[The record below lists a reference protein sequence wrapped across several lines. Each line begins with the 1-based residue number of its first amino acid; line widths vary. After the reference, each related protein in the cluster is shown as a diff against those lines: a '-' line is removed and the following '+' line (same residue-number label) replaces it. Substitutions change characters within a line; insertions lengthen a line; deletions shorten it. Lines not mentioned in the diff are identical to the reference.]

1 MLTNILMVKELE
13 GKVMEP
19 LKGYIFSTGTSGYH
33 GLGEEPPDGCGSFVQ
48 SNVSFKDKMIENKER
63 APSHTRRDL
72 LRENL
77 TKIEF
82 ENGNSLKKM
91 VHIDDSVFDGLW
103 FPWQDV
109 LVVKLLG
116 KSIGNNF
123 FMLKFDLGEDKILV
137 MDGGPWMVFDHYL
150 AVQLWTPEFVALT
163 ATINKTMMWIR
174 FPGLNLYFYDESVML
189 SLATTVG
196 RPIKVDANTLD
207 VKRGKFA
214 RVCVEVDTNK
224 PMIGKVWMRGHWYM
238 MEYEGLNCICS
249 DCGCFGHFSH
259 ECMSPKPMKV
269 VVPPPFDENIM
280 EQTDEMELVSRAIP
294 TNEIDPGPTKGTWR

>member
-1 MLTNILMVKELE
+1 
-13 GKVMEP
+13 MEP

-91 VHIDDSVFDGLW
+91 VHIDDSVFD
-103 FPWQDV
+103 V
-109 LVVKLLG
+109 
-116 KSIGNNF
+116 
-123 FMLKFDLGEDKILV
+123 
-137 MDGGPWMVFDHYL
+137 
-150 AVQLWTPEFVALT
+150 
-163 ATINKTMMWIR
+163 
-174 FPGLNLYFYDESVML
+174 
-189 SLATTVG
+189 
-196 RPIKVDANTLD
+196 
-207 VKRGKFA
+207 
-214 RVCVEVDTNK
+214 
-224 PMIGKVWMRGHWYM
+224 
-238 MEYEGLNCICS
+238 
-249 DCGCFGHFSH
+249 
-259 ECMSPKPMKV
+259 
-269 VVPPPFDENIM
+269 DENIM